1 MFKPIGQTRS
11 AVDLCADA
19 IRDAIL
25 DGRFK
30 VGDRLPPERALAD
43 MFDLNRLTIRGA
55 LTRLTAEGLLSVR
68 QGSGYRVEDVYR
80 TTGPAVLSSL
90 LHRAQENSVQTSM
103 IEDVP
108 TSGVT
113 WPAPPSQK
121 SLPNRV
127 SIIWST
133 SIAAF
138 RHSKMLWR
146 KMKH

>member
-19 IRDAIL
+19 IRDTIL

-68 QGSGYRVEDVYR
+68 QGGGYRVEDVYR
-80 TTGPAVLSSL
+80 TTGPRSK
-90 LHRAQENSVQTSM
+90 Q
-103 IEDVP
+103 
-108 TSGVT
+108 
-113 WPAPPSQK
+113 
-121 SLPNRV
+121 
-127 SIIWST
+127 
-133 SIAAF
+133 SIAPCSRELCPNFDDRRCTDPQASPGPRRPLKNRCPTGF
-138 RHSKMLWR
+138 QSFGAHR
-146 KMKH
+146 